1 MSFLLT
7 VGQTF
12 AELGREVE
20 VDSEAR
26 ALAVESELADGARLL
41 VIVRPVTQGLT
52 IYAVHPTRVPED
64 KLLDVAEFV
73 ARANGNEFTV
83 AFELDFTNRT
93 VSARAGLELADVELS
108 QLDAEAM
115 LAVLVA
121 ELESVAR
128 AYGPVIDGVVEGELS
143 PEQAANAGR
152 SARFDERLAV
162 LDDVEAD
169 AGQDA

>member
-12 AELGREVE
+12 AALGREVE

-26 ALAVESELADGARLL
+26 ALAVESALEDGRRLL

-52 IYAVHPTRVPED
+52 TYAVHPSQVPEE
-64 KLLDVAEFV
+64 KLSEVAELV

-83 AFELDFTNRT
+83 ALELDFVNRT

-108 QLDAEAM
+108 QLDAESM
-115 LAVLVA
+115 LAILVA

-128 AYGPVIDGVVEGELS
+128 AYGPAVDAVIAGELS
-143 PEQAANAGR
+143 PEEAANSGR
-152 SARFDERLAV
+152 SARFDERLSV
-162 LDDVEAD
+162 LDEAD
-169 AGQDA
+169 ED